1 MRVAFLGMGRMG
13 RAMARHVLAAGHEL
27 TVWNR
32 TPGHAGALTA
42 AGAAEAASVA
52 AAVGDA
58 QAVVLMLS
66 MPEAA
71 RDVLGQVASAAPAG
85 TLVVDASTIGPA
97 AARELAALAASHG
110 LRYVEAP
117 VVGSVAP
124 AEQGSLGV
132 LAGGSEEDY
141 AAALPLLELWG
152 DPARVRRIG
161 EVGAGNALK
170 TVVNLTLGVAM
181 AGVGEALRLGADL
194 GLDRPMVIDALAQ
207 GPLGFSVGQKRV
219 MLESGSYAPVAFS
232 LELMRKDLELALAAA
247 RRELPL
253 TAAAARVAG
262 EAVGAGHGGD
272 DYTALAGYLEE
283 EE

>member
-32 TPGHAGALTA
+32 TPGRAGALTA

-66 MPEAA
+66 APEAD
-71 RDVLGQVASAAPAG
+71 RDVLGQVVPAAPAG

-97 AARELAALAASHG
+97 TARELAALATSHG

-124 AEQGSLGV
+124 AEQGTLGV

-170 TVVNLTLGVAM
+170 AVVNLTLGVAM

-194 GLDRPMVIDALAQ
+194 GLDRPTVIDALAQ

-232 LELMRKDLELALAAA
+232 LELLRKDLELALAAA